1 MAQIVWLASYP
12 KSGNTWLRFII
23 ANLILGKVESSD
35 AVRQLVPDF
44 HVAINW
50 QHLRGNRA
58 LIVKTHLK
66 YFDKLPLREDTK
78 AVVYIVRNPLDVVV
92 SALNY
97 SSLIHGELSQER
109 RQAFIAEFLE
119 HGGLQEW
126 KHLGFGAWDE
136 NALSWHD
143 KAMPFPRLTLRY
155 EDLKANPVEGV
166 TRLCRFLKLNK
177 SGQEIGDAIAA
188 ASFSAVR
195 AMEEQEVAGGKP
207 GIFALENR
215 RNAGGKRFMNKGA
228 VDAYRD
234 ALTHE
239 EARRLRQRF
248 ARAMAHFHYTG

>member
-1 MAQIVWLASYP
+1 MITEQLPVVELHGSPRERGRQHGAALRAPIALHIARTKEWLA
-12 KSGNTWLRFII
+12 GEN
-23 ANLILGKVESSD
+23 GGD
-35 AVRQLVPDF
+35 AD
-44 HVAINW
+44 
-50 QHLRGNRA
+50 G
-58 LIVKTHLK
+58 
-66 YFDKLPLREDTK
+66 
-78 AVVYIVRNPLDVVV
+78 
-92 SALNY
+92 
-97 SSLIHGELSQER
+97 
-109 RQAFIAEFLE
+109 FIAEFLE

-177 SGQEIGDAIAA
+177 SGREIGDAIEA

-195 AMEEQEVAGGKP
+195 ALEEQEVAGGKP

-215 RNAGGKRFMNKGA
+215 RNTGGKRFMNKGE

-248 ARAMAHFHYTG
+248 ARAMAHFRYAG